1 MIEIALVEHF
11 YGKRLREEPLPASN
25 DYPISEARQPTCA
38 DLERLWTGLAQET
51 RATLVGITDG
61 NRTVTRR
68 IEQEDKI
75 IVTTAAKR
83 TSRLSCFPTS
93 SPPRPGDGDAAPP
106 GRSRRKI
113 WTTLHLMRS
122 ARSFRRTPRRGLSPE
137 AFNRPASHAES
148 GRSGVPTPRPHVWL
162 FPKALRAFQ
171 GSPSSMRFRVRPKG
185 LRTRNAWPQARRVTY
200 HKYSRLPPGI
210 P

>member
-75 IVTTAAKR
+75 IVTTAAKADVATQLLLHEFTTAPR
-83 TSRLSCFPTS
+83 RWRCCATWALEAQNLDYSVFAAKREEFPK
-93 SPPRPGDGDAAPP
+93 DAASGAEPRGFQP
-106 GRSRRKI
+106 SR
-113 WTTLHLMRS
+113 
-122 ARSFRRTPRRGLSPE
+122 FPRRI
-137 AFNRPASHAES
+137 RQKR
-148 GRSGVPTPRPHVWL
+148 RSNAPTTCMVICQSAP
-162 FPKALRAFQ
+162 
-171 GSPSSMRFRVRPKG
+171 
-185 LRTRNAWPQARRVTY
+185 
-200 HKYSRLPPGI
+200 RLPGLTVVHALPG
-210 P
+210 PSQGTPHEECLAPGKKGNLS